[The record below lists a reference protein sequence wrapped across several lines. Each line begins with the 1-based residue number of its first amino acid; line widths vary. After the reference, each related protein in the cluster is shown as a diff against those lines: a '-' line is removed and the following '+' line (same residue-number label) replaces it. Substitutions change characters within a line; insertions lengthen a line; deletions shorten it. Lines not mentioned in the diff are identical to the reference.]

1 MSWHPD
7 PGTCAVE
14 SLQYYWR
21 QLYGYAYPPFCSIG
35 KVIVKVRKD
44 QSLHF
49 IITPAWQTQPWYT
62 ALLSVSVQHSIIL
75 PSLNIL
81 LQGPQWQKHPLQ
93 ESNQQQLVAWKGSGK
108 PWKVRKYQ
116 NSLRHLSQIPE
127 GQGHYLVTNQP
138 AESGLVGVMNE
149 RLIPLQTI

>member
-1 MSWHPD
+1 MSWNPD

-14 SLQYYWR
+14 SLQHYWR
-21 QLYGYAYPPFCSIG
+21 QLYGYAYPPFCLTG

-62 ALLSVSVQHSIIL
+62 ALLSVSFQHSIIL

-93 ESNQQQLVAWKGSGK
+93 ESNQQQLEGEEVSKLAAALITNSRRSGSLSS
-108 PWKVRKYQ
+108 YQ
-116 NSLRHLSQIPE
+116 S
-127 GQGHYLVTNQP
+127 
-138 AESGLVGVMNE
+138 AC
-149 RLIPLQTI
+149 